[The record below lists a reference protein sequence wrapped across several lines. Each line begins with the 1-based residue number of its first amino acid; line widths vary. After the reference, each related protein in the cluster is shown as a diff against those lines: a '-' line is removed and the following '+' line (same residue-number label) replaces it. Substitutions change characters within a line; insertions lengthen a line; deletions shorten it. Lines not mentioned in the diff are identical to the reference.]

1 MRDLQDPLPD
11 QDPEF
16 VHEEEQDDVSKIQSL
31 LKELDMS
38 GGVARIF
45 RQRPGQA
52 KHEYEGEI
60 PADTFTLETVKRA
73 YGGGDYQVR
82 FAAKGGRYVRSIRF
96 SIDPRHK
103 GELDKVHDI
112 QTPVTQTNDNSQ
124 ALLAFMMSQQQAQAQ
139 QSQQSM
145 TLMMTMMNESQKSMA
160 AIIAAAIGGGRQVV
174 PDSSNKFIEIMM
186 PMLTESMKP
195 RGGMSELTENVK
207 LVKELMTGAPEKEE
221 KDDMLEKM
229 MAIGAPLIGA
239 FMSRG
244 QQAPP
249 QPQPQPVRVNPVQP
263 TIPTQEQLAQ
273 SKAQDLLGKLRF
285 VTPVLVRAAKKSSY
299 LDSYVDILNDSLD
312 DEGHEMLVYMLQRD
326 DWISTLF
333 NDNPDVV
340 ANRVWFDRLREAI
353 LNPDDEDTADSTD
366 PTGEATPEPVKEPEA
381 PHPFS

>member
-160 AIIAAAIGGGRQVV
+160 AIIAAAIGGGRQVA

-207 LVKELMTGAPEKEE
+207 LVKELMSGAPEKEE

-229 MAIGAPLIGA
+229 MTIGAPLIGA

-244 QQAPP
+244 QPQ
-249 QPQPQPVRVNPVQP
+249 QPQPQPVRVNAVQP
-263 TIPTQEQLAQ
+263 IIPTQEQLAQ

-285 VTPVLVRAAKKSSY
+285 VTPILVRAAKKGAFIDSY
-299 LDSYVDILNDSLD
+299 LDILNDSLD

-340 ANRVWFDRLREAI
+340 ANRKWFEQLREAI
-353 LNPDDEDTADSTD
+353 LTPDEESTD
-366 PTGEATPEPVKEPEA
+366 PTGEEAPEPVKESEA

>member
-60 PADTFTLETVKRA
+60 PADTFTLETIKRA

-103 GELDKVHDI
+103 GELDKAHEI

-160 AIIAAAIGGGRQVV
+160 AIIAAAIGGGGRQVV

-207 LVKELMTGAPEKEE
+207 LVKELMSGAPEKEE

-229 MAIGAPLIGA
+229 MTIGAPLIGA

-249 QPQPQPVRVNPVQP
+249 QPQPVRVNPVQP
-263 TIPTQEQLAQ
+263 IIPTQEQLAQ

-285 VTPVLVRAAKKSSY
+285 VTPILVRAAKKGAFIDSY
-299 LDSYVDILNDSLD
+299 LDILNDSLD

-326 DWISTLF
+326 DWILTLF

-340 ANRVWFDRLREAI
+340 ANRKWFEQLREAI
-353 LNPDDEDTADSTD
+353 LTPEDESTDTA
-366 PTGEATPEPVKEPEA
+366 GEATPEPVKESEA
-381 PHPFS
+381 SHPFS

>member
-16 VHEEEQDDVSKIQSL
+16 VHEEEQDDVSKIQAL

-60 PADTFTLETVKRA
+60 PADTFTLETIKRA

-160 AIIAAAIGGGRQVV
+160 AIIAAAIGGGRQVT

-207 LVKELMTGAPEKEE
+207 LVKELMGNAPEKEE

-229 MAIGAPLIGA
+229 MTIGAPLIGA

-244 QQAPP
+244 QPQ

-263 TIPTQEQLAQ
+263 VIPTQEQLAQ

-285 VTPVLVRAAKKSSY
+285 VTPILVRAARKGAFIDSY
-299 LDSYVDILNDSLD
+299 LDILNDSLD
-312 DEGHEMLVYMLQRD
+312 DEGHEMLVYMLQRE

-333 NDNPDVV
+333 NGNPDVV
-340 ANRVWFDRLREAI
+340 ANRQWFEQLREAI
-353 LNPDDEDTADSTD
+353 LTPEDESTD
-366 PTGEATPEPVKEPEA
+366 PIGEAAPEPIKESEA

>member
-1 MRDLQDPLPD
+1 MRNLEEPLPD
-11 QDPEF
+11 VEPEF
-16 VHEEEQDDVSKIQSL
+16 THEEEQDDVSKIQAL

-60 PADTFTLETVKRA
+60 PADTFTLETIKRA

-112 QTPVTQTNDNSQ
+112 QTPVTQHNDNSQ
-124 ALLAFMMSQQQAQAQ
+124 ALLAFMMQQQQTQAQ
-139 QSQQSM
+139 QAQQSM
-145 TLMMTMMNESQKSMA
+145 TLMMTMMSESQKSMA
-160 AIIAAAIGGGRQVV
+160 AIIAAAIGGGGRQVAE
-174 PDSSNKFIEIMM
+174 PSSKFIEVMM

-195 RGGMSELTENVK
+195 RGGVAELTENVK
-207 LVKELMTGAPEKEE
+207 LVKELMGTAPEKEE

-229 MAIGAPLIGA
+229 MTIGAPILGA

-244 QQAPP
+244 QPQP
-249 QPQPQPVRVNPVQP
+249 QPQPQPVRVNPAQP
-263 TIPTQEQLAQ
+263 QALPTPEQMAQ
-273 SKAQDLLGKLRF
+273 AKAQELLGKLRF
-285 VTPVLVRAAKKSSY
+285 VTPVLVRAAKKGSYIDSY
-299 LDSYVDILNDSLD
+299 LEILEDNLD
-312 DEGHEMLVYMLQRD
+312 DEGYEMLVFMLQRE

-340 ANRVWFDRLREAI
+340 ANRQWFEQLREAI
-353 LNPDDEDTADSTD
+353 LKPDEDT
-366 PTGEATPEPVKEPEA
+366 TGEETAQAGQEPKA
-381 PHPFS
+381 PHPFQ

>member
-11 QDPEF
+11 AEPEF
-16 VHEEEQDDVSKIQSL
+16 VHEEEQDDVSKIQAL

-60 PADTFTLETVKRA
+60 PADTFTLETIKRA

-103 GELDKVHDI
+103 GELDKLLEPPA
-112 QTPVTQTNDNSQ
+112 PVSQNDNSQ
-124 ALLAFMMSQQQAQAQ
+124 ALLAFMMQQQQAQAQ
-139 QSQQSM
+139 QAQQSM
-145 TLMMTMMNESQKSMA
+145 TLMMTMMSESQKSMA
-160 AIIAAAIGGGRQVV
+160 AIIAAAIGGGGRQVQSE
-174 PDSSNKFIEIMM
+174 PSSKFIEVMM

-195 RGGMSELTENVK
+195 RGGMAELTENVK
-207 LVKELMTGAPEKEE
+207 LVKELMGSAPEKEE

-229 MAIGAPLIGA
+229 MTIGAPLLGA

-244 QQAPP
+244 QQP

-263 TIPTQEQLAQ
+263 QALPTPEQLAQ
-273 SKAQDLLGKLRF
+273 AKAQDLLGKLRF
-285 VTPVLVRAAKKSSY
+285 VTPVLVRAAKKGSY
-299 LDSYVDILNDSLD
+299 LDSYVDILNDNLD
-312 DEGHEMLVYMLQRD
+312 DEGHEMLVFMLQRD

-340 ANRVWFDRLREAI
+340 ANRQWFENLREAI
-353 LNPDDEDTADSTD
+353 LNPDEDAPGEETAQAS
-366 PTGEATPEPVKEPEA
+366 EEPKA

>member
-11 QDPEF
+11 VEPEF
-16 VHEEEQDDVSKIQSL
+16 THEEEQDDVSKIQSL
-31 LKELDMS
+31 MRELDMS

-60 PADTFTLETVKRA
+60 PADTFNLETIKRA

-103 GELDKVHDI
+103 GELDKVHET

-139 QSQQSM
+139 QAQQSM

-160 AIIAAAIGGGRQVV
+160 AIIAAAIGGGRQVT

-207 LVKELMTGAPEKEE
+207 LVKELMGNAPEKEE

-229 MAIGAPLIGA
+229 MTIGAPLIGA

-244 QQAPP
+244 QPQ

-263 TIPTQEQLAQ
+263 VIPTQEQLAQ

-285 VTPVLVRAAKKSSY
+285 VTPILVRAARKGAFIDSY
-299 LDSYVDILNDSLD
+299 LDILNDSLD
-312 DEGHEMLVYMLQRD
+312 DEGHEMLVYMLQRE

-333 NDNPDVV
+333 NGNPDVV
-340 ANRVWFDRLREAI
+340 ANRQWFEQLREAI
-353 LNPDDEDTADSTD
+353 LTPEDESTD
-366 PTGEATPEPVKEPEA
+366 PTGEAAPEPIKESEA

>member
-1 MRDLQDPLPD
+1 MRDIQDPLPD
-11 QDPEF
+11 VEPEF
-16 VHEEEQDDVSKIQSL
+16 THEEEQDDVSKIQAL

-60 PADTFTLETVKRA
+60 PADTFTLETIKRA

-112 QTPVTQTNDNSQ
+112 QTPVTQNNDNSQ
-124 ALLAFMMSQQQAQAQ
+124 ALLAFMMQQQQTQAQ
-139 QSQQSM
+139 QAQQSM
-145 TLMMTMMNESQKSMA
+145 TLMMTMMSESQKSMA
-160 AIIAAAIGGGRQVV
+160 AIIAAAIGGGRQVT
-174 PDSSNKFIEIMM
+174 PDSSSKFIEVMM

-195 RGGMSELTENVK
+195 RGGVAELTENVK
-207 LVKELMTGAPEKEE
+207 LVKELMGTAPEKEE

-229 MAIGAPLIGA
+229 MTIGAPILGA

-244 QQAPP
+244 QPH
-249 QPQPQPVRVNPVQP
+249 QPQPQPVRVNPMQP
-263 TIPTQEQLAQ
+263 AQPQALPTPEQMAQ
-273 SKAQDLLGKLRF
+273 AKAQDLLGKLRF
-285 VTPVLVRAAKKSSY
+285 VTPVLVRAAKKGSFI
-299 LDSYVDILNDSLD
+299 DSYVDILNDNLD
-312 DEGHEMLVYMLQRD
+312 DEGHEMLVFMLQRD

-340 ANRVWFDRLREAI
+340 ANRQWFENLREAI
-353 LNPDDEDTADSTD
+353 LNPDEDAPGEETAQA
-366 PTGEATPEPVKEPEA
+366 GQEPKA
-381 PHPFS
+381 PHPFQ

>member
-11 QDPEF
+11 VEPEF
-16 VHEEEQDDVSKIQSL
+16 THEEEQDDVSKIQAL
-31 LKELDMS
+31 MRELDMS

-60 PADTFTLETVKRA
+60 PADTFNLETIKRA

-103 GELDKVHDI
+103 GELDKVHEI

-139 QSQQSM
+139 QAQQSM

-160 AIIAAAIGGGRQVV
+160 AIIAAAIGGGRQVT

-207 LVKELMTGAPEKEE
+207 LVKELMGNTPEKEE

-229 MAIGAPLIGA
+229 MTIGAPLIGA

-244 QQAPP
+244 QPQ

-263 TIPTQEQLAQ
+263 VQTLPPTQEQLAQ

-285 VTPVLVRAAKKSSY
+285 VTPILVRAARKGAFIDSY
-299 LDSYVDILNDSLD
+299 LDILNDSLD

-333 NDNPDVV
+333 NGNPDVV
-340 ANRVWFDRLREAI
+340 ANRQWFEQLREAI
-353 LNPDDEDTADSTD
+353 LTPEDESTD
-366 PTGEATPEPVKEPEA
+366 PTGEAAPEPIKEPQA

>member
-1 MRDLQDPLPD
+1 MRDLTDQLPPD
-11 QDPEF
+11 AEPEF

-31 LKELDMS
+31 LKELDMA

-60 PADTFTLETVKRA
+60 PADTFTLETIKRY

-103 GELDKVHDI
+103 GEIDKIHE
-112 QTPVTQTNDNSQ
+112 TPAPVTNQNDNSQ
-124 ALLAFMMSQQQAQAQ
+124 ALLAFMMQQQQTQAQ

-145 TLMMTMMNESQKSMA
+145 TLMMTMMAESQKSMA
-160 AIIAAAIGGGRQVV
+160 AIIAAALSGRQTPVQ
-174 PDSSNKFIEIMM
+174 DSSSKFIEVVM

-195 RGGMSELTENVK
+195 KGGIAEFAETVK
-207 LVKELMTGAPEKEE
+207 IAKDLIGPAPEKEE

-229 MAIGAPLIGA
+229 MTIGAPLLGA
-239 FMSRG
+239 FMARG
-244 QQAPP
+244 QAQ
-249 QPQPQPVRVNPVQP
+249 QPQPQPIRANPVQP
-263 TIPTQEQLAQ
+263 PPPPSLPPSAEQVAQ
-273 SKAQDLLGKLRF
+273 AKAQELLGKLRF
-285 VTPVLVRAAKKSSY
+285 VTPILVRAAKKGSYIDSY
-299 LDSYVDILNDSLD
+299 LEILEDNLD
-312 DEGHEMLVYMLQRD
+312 DEGHEMLVFMLQRD

-340 ANRVWFDRLREAI
+340 ANKAWFESLREAI
-353 LNPDDEDTADSTD
+353 LAPPDETTPGEETA
-366 PTGEATPEPVKEPEA
+366 EPGKVPEA
-381 PHPFS
+381 PHPFQ

>member
-11 QDPEF
+11 VEPEF
-16 VHEEEQDDVSKIQSL
+16 THEEEQDDVSKIQAL

-60 PADTFTLETVKRA
+60 PADTFTLETIKRA

-112 QTPVTQTNDNSQ
+112 QTPVTQNNDNSQ
-124 ALLAFMMSQQQAQAQ
+124 ALLAFMMQQQQTQAQ
-139 QSQQSM
+139 QAQQSM
-145 TLMMTMMNESQKSMA
+145 TLMMTMMSESQKSMA
-160 AIIAAAIGGGRQVV
+160 AIIAAAIGGGRQVT
-174 PDSSNKFIEIMM
+174 PDSSSKFIEVMM

-195 RGGMSELTENVK
+195 RGGVAELTENVK
-207 LVKELMTGAPEKEE
+207 LVKELMGTAPEKEE

-229 MAIGAPLIGA
+229 MTIGAPILGA

-244 QQAPP
+244 QPQP
-249 QPQPQPVRVNPVQP
+249 QPQPQPVRVNPPQP
-263 TIPTQEQLAQ
+263 QALPTPEQMAQ
-273 SKAQDLLGKLRF
+273 AKAQDLLGKLRF
-285 VTPVLVRAAKKSSY
+285 VTPVLVRAAKKGSFI
-299 LDSYVDILNDSLD
+299 DSYVDILNDNLD
-312 DEGHEMLVYMLQRD
+312 DEGHEMLVFMLERD

-340 ANRVWFDRLREAI
+340 ANRQWFENLREAI
-353 LNPDDEDTADSTD
+353 LNPDEDAPGEETAQA
-366 PTGEATPEPVKEPEA
+366 GQEPKA
-381 PHPFS
+381 PHPFQ

>member
-60 PADTFTLETVKRA
+60 PADTFTLETIKRA

-139 QSQQSM
+139 QAQQSM

-160 AIIAAAIGGGRQVV
+160 AIIAAAIGGGRQVT

-207 LVKELMTGAPEKEE
+207 LVKELMGNAPEKEE

-229 MAIGAPLIGA
+229 MTIGAPLIGA

-244 QQAPP
+244 QPQ

-263 TIPTQEQLAQ
+263 IIPTQEQLAQ

-285 VTPVLVRAAKKSSY
+285 VTPILVRAARKGAFIDSY
-299 LDSYVDILNDSLD
+299 LDILNDSLD
-312 DEGHEMLVYMLQRD
+312 DEGHEMLVYMLQRE

-333 NDNPDVV
+333 NGNPDVV
-340 ANRVWFDRLREAI
+340 ANRQWFEQLREAI
-353 LNPDDEDTADSTD
+353 LTPDEESTD
-366 PTGEATPEPVKEPEA
+366 PTGEAAPEPIKESEA

>member
-1 MRDLQDPLPD
+1 MPD
-11 QDPEF
+11 VEPEF
-16 VHEEEQDDVSKIQSL
+16 VHEEEQDDVSKIQAL

-60 PADTFTLETVKRA
+60 PADTFTLETIKRA

-112 QTPVTQTNDNSQ
+112 QTPVTQNNDNSQ
-124 ALLAFMMSQQQAQAQ
+124 ALLAFMMQQQQTQAQ
-139 QSQQSM
+139 QAQQSM
-145 TLMMTMMNESQKSMA
+145 TLMMTMMSESQKSMA
-160 AIIAAAIGGGRQVV
+160 AIIAAAIGGGRQVT
-174 PDSSNKFIEIMM
+174 PDSSSKFIEVMM

-195 RGGMSELTENVK
+195 RGGVAELTENVK
-207 LVKELMTGAPEKEE
+207 LVKELMGTAPEKEE

-229 MAIGAPLIGA
+229 MTIGAPILGA

-244 QQAPP
+244 QPQP
-249 QPQPQPVRVNPVQP
+249 QPQPQPVRVNPMQP
-263 TIPTQEQLAQ
+263 AQPQALPTPEQMAQ
-273 SKAQDLLGKLRF
+273 AKAQDLLGKLRF
-285 VTPVLVRAAKKSSY
+285 VTPVLVRAAKKGSY
-299 LDSYVDILNDSLD
+299 LDSYVDILNDNLD
-312 DEGHEMLVYMLQRD
+312 DEGHEMLVFMLQRD

-340 ANRVWFDRLREAI
+340 ANRQWFENLREAI
-353 LNPDDEDTADSTD
+353 LNPDEDAPGEETAQA
-366 PTGEATPEPVKEPEA
+366 GQEPKA
-381 PHPFS
+381 SHPFQ

>member
-60 PADTFTLETVKRA
+60 PADTFTLETIKRA

-103 GELDKVHDI
+103 GELDKAHDI

-249 QPQPQPVRVNPVQP
+249 QPQPVRVNPVQP

-340 ANRVWFDRLREAI
+340 ANRVWFERLREAI
-353 LNPDDEDTADSTD
+353 LNPDDEDTADTV
-366 PTGEATPEPVKEPEA
+366 GEATPEPVKEPEA

>member
-1 MRDLQDPLPD
+1 
-11 QDPEF
+11 
-16 VHEEEQDDVSKIQSL
+16 
-31 LKELDMS
+31 MS

-60 PADTFTLETVKRA
+60 PADTFTLETIKRA

-124 ALLAFMMSQQQAQAQ
+124 ALLAFMMSQHQAQAQ
-139 QSQQSM
+139 QAQQSM

-160 AIIAAAIGGGRQVV
+160 AIIAAAIGGGRQVT

-207 LVKELMTGAPEKEE
+207 LVKELMGNAPEKEE

-229 MAIGAPLIGA
+229 MTIGAPLIGA

-244 QQAPP
+244 QQP

-263 TIPTQEQLAQ
+263 VQTLPPTQEQLAQ

-285 VTPVLVRAAKKSSY
+285 VTPVLVRAAKKGAFIDSY
-299 LDSYVDILNDSLD
+299 LDILNDSLD
-312 DEGHEMLVYMLQRD
+312 DEGHEMLVYMLQRE

-333 NDNPDVV
+333 NGNPDVV
-340 ANRVWFDRLREAI
+340 ANRVWFEQLREAI
-353 LNPDDEDTADSTD
+353 LTPEDESADTV
-366 PTGEATPEPVKEPEA
+366 GEATPEPVKEPEA

>member
-11 QDPEF
+11 VEPEF
-16 VHEEEQDDVSKIQSL
+16 THEEEQDDVSKIQAL
-31 LKELDMS
+31 MRELDMS

-60 PADTFTLETVKRA
+60 PADTFNLETIKRA

-103 GELDKVHDI
+103 GELDKAHDI
-112 QTPVTQTNDNSQ
+112 QSPVTQTNDNSQ

-139 QSQQSM
+139 QAQQSM
-145 TLMMTMMNESQKSMA
+145 TLMMTMMSESQKSMA
-160 AIIAAAIGGGRQVV
+160 AIIAAAIGGGGRQVV
-174 PDSSNKFIEIMM
+174 PDTSNKFIEIMM

-207 LVKELMTGAPEKEE
+207 LVKELMSGAPEKEE

-229 MAIGAPLIGA
+229 MTIGAPLLGA

-249 QPQPQPVRVNPVQP
+249 QPQPVRVNPVQP
-263 TIPTQEQLAQ
+263 TQSFPPTQEQLAQ

-285 VTPVLVRAAKKSSY
+285 VTPLLVRAAKKGAFIDSY
-299 LDSYVDILNDSLD
+299 LDILNDSLD

-326 DWISTLF
+326 DWIVTLF
-333 NDNPDVV
+333 NGNPDVV
-340 ANRVWFDRLREAI
+340 ANRVWFEQLREAI
-353 LNPDDEDTADSTD
+353 LTPDEESTDTA
-366 PTGEATPEPVKEPEA
+366 GQATPEPVKESEA

>member
-31 LKELDMS
+31 LKELDMG

-60 PADTFTLETVKRA
+60 PADTFTLETIKRA

-112 QTPVTQTNDNSQ
+112 QTPVTQNNDNSQ
-124 ALLAFMMSQQQAQAQ
+124 ALLAFMMQQQQTQAQ
-139 QSQQSM
+139 QAQQSM
-145 TLMMTMMNESQKSMA
+145 TLMMTMMSESQKSMA
-160 AIIAAAIGGGRQVV
+160 AIIAAAIGGGGRQVT
-174 PDSSNKFIEIMM
+174 PDSSSKFIEVMM

-195 RGGMSELTENVK
+195 RGGVAELTVNVK
-207 LVKELMTGAPEKEE
+207 LVKELMGTAPEKEE

-229 MAIGAPLIGA
+229 MTIGAPLLGA

-244 QQAPP
+244 QQAP
-249 QPQPQPVRVNPVQP
+249 QPQPQPVRVNPAQP
-263 TIPTQEQLAQ
+263 QALPTPEQMAQ
-273 SKAQDLLGKLRF
+273 AKAQDLLGKLRF
-285 VTPVLVRAAKKSSY
+285 VTPVLVRAAKKGSY
-299 LDSYVDILNDSLD
+299 LDSYVDILNDNLD
-312 DEGHEMLVYMLQRD
+312 DEGHEMLVFMLQRD

-340 ANRVWFDRLREAI
+340 ANRRWFENLREAI
-353 LNPDDEDTADSTD
+353 LNPDEDSTD
-366 PTGEATPEPVKEPEA
+366 PAGETTPETSEEPKA
-381 PHPFS
+381 PHPFQ

>member
-11 QDPEF
+11 AEPEF
-16 VHEEEQDDVSKIQSL
+16 VHEEEQDDVSKIQAL

-60 PADTFTLETVKRA
+60 PADTFTLETIKRA

-103 GELDKVHDI
+103 GELDKLLEPPA
-112 QTPVTQTNDNSQ
+112 PVSQNDNSQ
-124 ALLAFMMSQQQAQAQ
+124 ALLAFMMQQQQAQAQ
-139 QSQQSM
+139 QAQQSM
-145 TLMMTMMNESQKSMA
+145 TLMMTMMSESQKSMA
-160 AIIAAAIGGGRQVV
+160 AIIAAAIGGGGRQVQSE
-174 PDSSNKFIEIMM
+174 PSSKFIEVMM

-195 RGGMSELTENVK
+195 RGGMAELTENVK
-207 LVKELMTGAPEKEE
+207 LVKELMGSAPEKEE

-229 MAIGAPLIGA
+229 MTIGAPLLGA

-244 QQAPP
+244 QQP

-263 TIPTQEQLAQ
+263 QALPTPEQMAQ
-273 SKAQDLLGKLRF
+273 AKAQDLLGKLRF
-285 VTPVLVRAAKKSSY
+285 VTPVLVRAAKKGSY
-299 LDSYVDILNDSLD
+299 LDSYVDILNDNLD
-312 DEGHEMLVYMLQRD
+312 DEGHEMLVFMLQRD

-340 ANRVWFDRLREAI
+340 ANRRWFENLREAI
-353 LNPDDEDTADSTD
+353 LNPDEDAPGEETAQAS
-366 PTGEATPEPVKEPEA
+366 EEPKA

>member
-60 PADTFTLETVKRA
+60 PADTFTLETIKRA

-103 GELDKVHDI
+103 GELDKAHDI

-139 QSQQSM
+139 QAQQSM
-145 TLMMTMMNESQKSMA
+145 TLMMTMMSESQKSMA
-160 AIIAAAIGGGRQVV
+160 AIIAAAIGGGGRQVV

-207 LVKELMTGAPEKEE
+207 LVKELMSGAPEKEE

-229 MAIGAPLIGA
+229 MTIGAPLLGA

-249 QPQPQPVRVNPVQP
+249 QPQPVRVNPVQP
-263 TIPTQEQLAQ
+263 TQSLPPTQEQLAQ

-285 VTPVLVRAAKKSSY
+285 VTPVLVRAAKKGAFIDSY
-299 LDSYVDILNDSLD
+299 LDILNDSLD

-333 NDNPDVV
+333 NGNPDVV
-340 ANRVWFDRLREAI
+340 ANRVWFEQLREAI
-353 LNPDDEDTADSTD
+353 LTPDEDSTD
-366 PTGEATPEPVKEPEA
+366 TTGEATPEPVKEPEA

>member
-11 QDPEF
+11 AEPEF
-16 VHEEEQDDVSKIQSL
+16 VHEEEQDDVSKIQAL
-31 LKELDMS
+31 LKELDMG

-60 PADTFTLETVKRA
+60 PADAFTLETIKRS
-73 YGGGDYQVR
+73 YGGGDYLIR

-103 GELDKVHDI
+103 GELDKIHETV
-112 QTPVTQTNDNSQ
+112 PVTQNSNDNSQ
-124 ALLAFMMSQQQAQAQ
+124 ALLAFMMQQQQAQAQ
-139 QSQQSM
+139 QAQQSM
-145 TLMMTMMNESQKSMA
+145 TLMMTMMSESQKSMA
-160 AIIAAAIGGGRQVV
+160 AIIAAAIGGNNRQTAE
-174 PDSSNKFIEIMM
+174 PSSKFIEVMM

-195 RGGMSELTENVK
+195 RGGVAELTENVK
-207 LVKELMTGAPEKEE
+207 LVKELMGSTAPEKEE

-229 MAIGAPLIGA
+229 MTIGAPLLGA

-244 QQAPP
+244 QQP

-263 TIPTQEQLAQ
+263 EPTQALPTPEQVAHA
-273 SKAQDLLGKLRF
+273 KAQDLLSKLRF
-285 VTPVLVRAAKKSSY
+285 VTPILVRAAKKGAFI
-299 LDSYVDILNDSLD
+299 DSYIDILNDSLD
-312 DEGHEMLVYMLQRD
+312 DEGYEMLVFALKRE

-340 ANRVWFDRLREAI
+340 ANRQWFENFREAI
-353 LNPDDEDTADSTD
+353 LTPENEDT
-366 PTGEATPEPVKEPEA
+366 TGQEAAESGEVPKA
-381 PHPFS
+381 PHPFQ